1 MPLDPQMKAI
11 LDKAAEAGGPAFHT
25 LGVEKVREA
34 IRSGSATGARES
46 VAQVEDRRI
55 PGPAGEIPV
64 RIYRPSAHPSA
75 DAPLPAVAFF
85 HGGGWV
91 AGDLNTHDVICR
103 ILTNAARCVV
113 VSVDYRLAPEHRFP
127 ASPDD
132 CYTATVWTAD
142 NAAALGAERSR
153 LAVAGTSAGGT
164 LAAAVAM
171 MARDRR
177 GPRIGCQVMWY
188 PATDAAMDTPSHRD
202 YSTGTYYLLSRA
214 DMEWFW
220 SCYLSSERDRANP
233 YCCPGVAKDLRDLP
247 PALIVTAEYDPL
259 RDEAEEY
266 AARLK
271 RAGGAVKCSRYE
283 GVTHAF
289 TGMAPILAKG
299 RQSILEAAAALREA
313 FGS

>member
-1 MPLDPQMKAI
+1 MPLDAQMKAI
-11 LDKAAEAGGPAFHT
+11 LDMAAAAGGPALHQ

-34 IRSGSATGARES
+34 IRSGSAFGPQEH
-46 VAQVEDRRI
+46 VAHVEDRGI

-64 RIYRPSAHPSA
+64 RVYRPAA
-75 DAPLPAVAFF
+75 EAPLPALVFF

-127 ASPDD
+127 AGPDD
-132 CYTATVWTAD
+132 CYAATVWTAN
-142 NAAALGAERSR
+142 NAAAIGADPSR
-153 LAVAGTSAGGT
+153 LAVAGASAGGT
-164 LAAAVAM
+164 LAAVVAM

-177 GPRIGCQVMWY
+177 GPRLACQVLWY

-202 YSTGTYYLLSRA
+202 YSAGSYYLLSRA

-220 SCYLSSERDRANP
+220 NYYLSSARDRANP
-233 YCCPGVAKDLRDLP
+233 YCCPTAAKDLSNLP

-271 RAGGAVKCSRYE
+271 RAGVAVKCTRYE

-289 TGMAPILAKG
+289 TGMALILDKG
-299 RQSILEAAAALREA
+299 RESIVEAATALREA
-313 FGS
+313 FGV

>member
-1 MPLDPQMKAI
+1 MALDPQMKVI
-11 LDKAAEAGGPAFHT
+11 LDQAAAAGVPSFHEMTPAQ
-25 LGVEKVREA
+25 
-34 IRSGSATGARES
+34 ARDLLRKRPPMGTPEP
-46 VAQVEDRRI
+46 VAHIEDRRI

-64 RIYRPSAHPSA
+64 RIYRPAA
-75 DAPLPAVAFF
+75 DAPRPAVVFF

-91 AGDLNTHDVICR
+91 VGDLDTHDAVCR

-113 VSVDYRLAPEHRFP
+113 VSVDYRLAPEYRFP
-127 ASPDD
+127 AGSDD
-132 CYTATVWTAD
+132 CYAATAWVANNAVAIGAD
-142 NAAALGAERSR
+142 PSR

-164 LAAAVAM
+164 LATVVAM

-177 GPRIGCQVMWY
+177 GPRLACQVLWY

-202 YSTGTYYLLSRA
+202 HSTGTYYLLSRA

-220 SCYLSSERDRANP
+220 NYYLSSERDRSNP
-233 YCCPGVAKDLRDLP
+233 YCCPGVAKDLSGLP

-271 RAGGAVKCSRYE
+271 RAGVAVKCTRYE

-289 TGMAPILAKG
+289 TGMAPILDKG
-299 RQSILEAAAALREA
+299 RQSIIEAAAALHEA
-313 FGS
+313 FGT

>member
-11 LDKAAEAGGPAFHT
+11 LDKAAAVGGPAFHT
-25 LGVEKVREA
+25 LGVEKVRAA
-34 IRSGSATGARES
+34 IRAGASSGAREA
-46 VAQVEDRRI
+46 VAHVEDRRI

-64 RIYRPSAHPSA
+64 RIYRPVPYPGGEGRLA
-75 DAPLPAVAFF
+75 AVAFF

-91 AGDLNTHDVICR
+91 AGDLDTHDVICR
-103 ILTNAARCVV
+103 ILANAARCVV

-127 ASPDD
+127 AGPDD
-132 CYTATVWTAD
+132 CYAATVWVAN
-142 NAAALGAERSR
+142 NAPALGADPSR

-164 LAAAVAM
+164 LAAAVAL

-177 GPRIGCQVMWY
+177 GPRIGFQVLWY
-188 PATDAAMDTPSHRD
+188 PAADAALDTPSHRE
-202 YSTGTYYLLSRA
+202 YASGSYYLLSRA

-220 SCYLSSERDRANP
+220 NCYLSSARDRANP
-233 YCCPGVAKDLRDLP
+233 YCCPGVAKDLSGLA

-271 RAGGAVKCSRYE
+271 RAGVAARCTRYE

-289 TGMAPILAKG
+289 TGMAPVLDKG
-299 RQSILEAAAALREA
+299 RQSILEAAAAMREA
-313 FGS
+313 FGI

>member
-1 MPLDPQMKAI
+1 MPVDPHMKAI
-11 LDKAAEAGGPAFHT
+11 LDAAAAAGGPALHE
-25 LGVEKVREA
+25 LGVDGVREA
-34 IRSGSATGARES
+34 IRRGSAFAPQEA
-46 VAQVEDRRI
+46 VAHVKDRRI
-55 PGPAGEIPV
+55 PGPAGEIPI
-64 RIYRPSAHPSA
+64 RIYRPAA
-75 DAPLPAVAFF
+75 DAPLPAVVFF

-103 ILTNAARCVV
+103 ILTNAAQCVV

-127 ASPDD
+127 AGPED
-132 CYTATVWTAD
+132 CYAATAWSAN
-142 NAAALGAERSR
+142 NALALGADPSR

-164 LAAAVAM
+164 LAAVAAM
-171 MARDRR
+171 MARDRH
-177 GPRIGCQVMWY
+177 GPRLACQVLWY

-214 DMEWFW
+214 DMQWFW
-220 SCYLSSERDRANP
+220 NCYLSSERDRANP
-233 YCCPGVAKDLRDLP
+233 YCCPGVAKDLSGLP

-271 RAGGAVKCSRYE
+271 RMGVAVKCTRYQ

-289 TGMAPILAKG
+289 TGMAAVLEKG
-299 RQSILEAAAALREA
+299 RESIIEAAAALREA
-313 FGS
+313 FGV

>member
-11 LDKAAEAGGPAFHT
+11 LDRAAAAGGSALHE

-34 IRSGSATGARES
+34 IRGGSAVSTQEP
-46 VAQVEDRRI
+46 VAHVENRRI
-55 PGPAGEIPV
+55 PGPGGEIPV
-64 RIYRPSAHPSA
+64 RIYRPAA
-75 DAPLPAVAFF
+75 DAPLPAVVFF

-127 ASPDD
+127 AGPDD
-132 CYTATVWTAD
+132 CYAATVWTAN
-142 NAAALGAERSR
+142 NAAAIGADPSR
-153 LAVAGTSAGGT
+153 LAVAGASAGDT
-164 LAAAVAM
+164 LAAVVAM

-177 GPRIGCQVMWY
+177 GPRLACQVLWY

-202 YSTGTYYLLSRA
+202 YATGNYYFLSRA

-220 SCYLSSERDRANP
+220 NYYLSSERDRANP
-233 YCCPGVAKDLRDLP
+233 YCCPGVAKNLSSLP
-247 PALIVTAEYDPL
+247 PALLVTAEYDPL

-271 RAGGAVKCSRYE
+271 RAGVAVKCTRYE

-289 TGMAPILAKG
+289 TGMALILGKG
-299 RQSILEAAAALREA
+299 RESIIEAAAALHEA
-313 FGS
+313 FAV

>member
-1 MPLDPQMKAI
+1 
-11 LDKAAEAGGPAFHT
+11 
-25 LGVEKVREA
+25 
-34 IRSGSATGARES
+34 
-46 VAQVEDRRI
+46 
-55 PGPAGEIPV
+55 
-64 RIYRPSAHPSA
+64 
-75 DAPLPAVAFF
+75 
-85 HGGGWV
+85 
-91 AGDLNTHDVICR
+91 
-103 ILTNAARCVV
+103 
-113 VSVDYRLAPEHRFP
+113 
-127 ASPDD
+127 
-132 CYTATVWTAD
+132 
-142 NAAALGAERSR
+142 
-153 LAVAGTSAGGT
+153 AGGT

-271 RAGGAVKCSRYE
+271 RAGVAVKCSRYE

>member
-1 MPLDPQMKAI
+1 MPLDPQMKTI
-11 LDKAAEAGGPAFHT
+11 LDKAAAVGGPAFHT

-34 IRSGSATGARES
+34 IRVGAGSGAREA
-46 VAQVEDRRI
+46 VARVEDRRI

-64 RIYRPSAHPSA
+64 RIYRPGG
-75 DAPLPAVAFF
+75 DGEFPAVAFF

-91 AGDLNTHDVICR
+91 AGDLDTHDVICR

-127 ASPDD
+127 AGPED
-132 CYTATVWTAD
+132 CYGATVWLA
-142 NAAALGAERSR
+142 NHAAALGADPSR

-164 LAAAVAM
+164 LAAAVAL

-177 GPRIGCQVMWY
+177 GPRIGFQVLWY
-188 PATDAAMDTPSHRD
+188 PATDADLDTASHRE
-202 YSTGTYYLLSRA
+202 YSSGSYYLLSRA

-220 SCYLSSERDRANP
+220 NCYLSSERDRANP
-233 YCCPGVAKDLRDLP
+233 YCCPGVAKDLSGLP

-271 RAGGAVKCSRYE
+271 RAGVAARCTRYE

-289 TGMAPILAKG
+289 TGMAPVVDKG
-299 RQSILEAAAALREA
+299 RRSILEAAAAMREA
-313 FGS
+313 FGL

>member
-11 LDKAAEAGGPAFHT
+11 LDMAAAAGGPAFHE

-34 IRSGSATGARES
+34 IRRGSAIGTQEA
-46 VAQVEDRRI
+46 VAHVEDRRI

-64 RIYRPSAHPSA
+64 RIYRPAA
-75 DAPLPAVAFF
+75 DAPRPAVVFF

-103 ILTNAARCVV
+103 ILTNAARCMV

-127 ASPDD
+127 AGPDD
-132 CYTATVWTAD
+132 CYAATVWTAN
-142 NAAALGAERSR
+142 NAASIGADPSR

-164 LAAAVAM
+164 LAAVVAM
-171 MARDRR
+171 MACDRR
-177 GPRIGCQVMWY
+177 GPRLACQVLWY

-202 YSTGTYYLLSRA
+202 YSSGSYYLLSCA

-220 SCYLSSERDRANP
+220 NYYLSSERDRANP
-233 YCCPGVAKDLRDLP
+233 YCCPGMAKDLTGLP
-247 PALIVTAEYDPL
+247 PALVITAEYDPL
-259 RDEAEEY
+259 RDEAEDF

-271 RAGGAVKCSRYE
+271 RAGVAVKCTRYE

-289 TGMAPILAKG
+289 TGMALILDKG
-299 RQSILEAAAALREA
+299 RESIVEAAAALREA
-313 FGS
+313 FGV

>member
-25 LGVEKVREA
+25 LGIEKVREA

-132 CYTATVWTAD
+132 CYAATVWTAD
-142 NAAALGAERSR
+142 
-153 LAVAGTSAGGT
+153 
-164 LAAAVAM
+164 
-171 MARDRR
+171 
-177 GPRIGCQVMWY
+177 
-188 PATDAAMDTPSHRD
+188 
-202 YSTGTYYLLSRA
+202 
-214 DMEWFW
+214 
-220 SCYLSSERDRANP
+220 
-233 YCCPGVAKDLRDLP
+233 
-247 PALIVTAEYDPL
+247 
-259 RDEAEEY
+259 
-266 AARLK
+266 
-271 RAGGAVKCSRYE
+271 
-283 GVTHAF
+283 
-289 TGMAPILAKG
+289 
-299 RQSILEAAAALREA
+299 
-313 FGS
+313 